1 MSEIVKQLTEGL
13 NELVQERQKLIDE
26 RDNLIKDLE
35 KLKKDER
42 FLEVAITPVEVFRQG
57 IYFMQQ
63 CIHRIGNVD
72 HAVEIDLSDY
82 MGGLD
87 VSICGDYETE
97 LNVSDIVGEY
107 VGDEIT
113 DDEILDILKGLD
125 VNVILDNMK

>member
-26 RDNLIKDLE
+26 RDNLIKELE
-35 KLKKDER
+35 KLSPTNG
-42 FLEVAITPVEVFRQG
+42 EVDQVEIFRQG

-63 CIHRIGNVD
+63 CIHKIGNVD

-82 MGGLD
+82 MNGLEI
-87 VSICGDYETE
+87 SICGEVETE
-97 LNVSDIVGEY
+97 LNVSDLVGEY

-113 DDEILDILKGLD
+113 DDEILDILK
-125 VNVILDNMK
+125 NMCDE

>member
-26 RDNLIKDLE
+26 RDNLIKELE
-35 KLKKDER
+35 QLK
-42 FLEVAITPVEVFRQG
+42 VGITPVEVFRQG

-63 CIHRIGNVD
+63 CIHEIGDID
-72 HAVEIDLSDY
+72 HTIYVDLSDY
-82 MGGLD
+82 INGLE
-87 VSICGDYETE
+87 VSICGDMETT

-113 DDEILDILKGLD
+113 DDEILDIVK
-125 VNVILDNMK
+125 NMCDE